1 MLSANV
7 YINSDVCRYHL
18 NCLNITPIDNIALAT
33 CAVFHIP
40 FPYNSNFELDIDQ
53 ALIHCDCI
61 VILVSELHRTTVDFM
76 RRYQSNKIKYFTCG
90 YVKGIDSDLWMDWFV
105 NTRSFYQQHTTLE
118 QLTPYDT
125 KEKMFDILLGA
136 SRPHRDFIYD
146 HAHVSGI
153 DKLSILTYYKFA
165 HLELFNNDNF
175 IWESDMVPVN
185 PITHSI
191 GKVKYHNTEISISTI
206 VPISIYNQ
214 TAYSVVAETNF
225 DNDYSFYTEKIVKPI
240 LAERLFIVFSGQ
252 YYLRNLRSLGF
263 KTFDGIIDETYD
275 TIEDPASRFGQ
286 AFKQMEYLIT
296 LSQADVLEQI
306 REIAQHNK
314 RLMFET
320 DWQQQFHTNLNAVLF
335 NHSKLSP
342 A

>member
-1 MLSANV
+1 
-7 YINSDVCRYHL
+7 
-18 NCLNITPIDNIALAT
+18 
-33 CAVFHIP
+33 
-40 FPYNSNFELDIDQ
+40 
-53 ALIHCDCI
+53 
-61 VILVSELHRTTVDFM
+61 
-76 RRYQSNKIKYFTCG
+76 
-90 YVKGIDSDLWMDWFV
+90 MDWFI
-105 NTRSFYQQHTTLE
+105 NTRSFYERHPLLE
-118 QLTPYDT
+118 QLTPCDT
-125 KEKMFDILLGA
+125 KEKIFDILLGC
-136 SRPHRDFIYD
+136 RRQHRDFIYN
-146 HAHVSGI
+146 HARATSL
-153 DKLSILTYYKFA
+153 DKSSILTYYKFA
-165 HLELFNNDNF
+165 HLELSNNDNF
-175 IWESDMVPVN
+175 IWESDITPLET
-185 PITHSI
+185 ITHSI
-191 GKVKYHNTEISISTI
+191 GKVKYHNEEMSISTI

-306 REIAQHNK
+306 REIVQHNK
-314 RLMFET
+314 RVMFET
-320 DWQQQFHTNLNAVLF
+320 DWQQQFHTNLEAVLF

>member
-7 YINSDVCRYHL
+7 YTNSDVCRYHL
-18 NCLNITPIDNIALAT
+18 NCINITPIDNIALANQ
-33 CAVFHIP
+33 AVFHIP

-61 VILVSELHRTTVDFM
+61 VILVSELHRTTVDFI

-90 YVKGIDSDLWMDWFV
+90 YVSGIDSDLWMDWFI
-105 NTRSFYQQHTTLE
+105 NTRSFYQQHTTLD
-118 QLTPYDT
+118 QLAPYNT
-125 KEKMFDILLGA
+125 KEKMFDILLGCK
-136 SRPHRDFIYD
+136 RQHRDFIYD
-146 HAHVSGI
+146 HTHASGI

-165 HLELFNNDNF
+165 HLELFNNNNF
-175 IWESDMVPVN
+175 IWESDMIPED

-191 GKVKYHNTEISISTI
+191 GTVKYHNTKMSISTI

-214 TAYSVVAETNF
+214 TAYSVVAETNAE
-225 DNDYSFYTEKIVKPI
+225 NDYSFYTEKIVKPI

-252 YYLRNLRSLGF
+252 YYLRNLRRLGF

-275 TIEDPASRFGQ
+275 TVEDTTSRFAQ

-296 LSQADVLEQI
+296 LSQANVLEQI
-306 REIAQHNK
+306 RGIVQHNK
-314 RLMFET
+314 RIMFET
-320 DWQQQFHTNLNAVLF
+320 DWLGQFHCELKNLLM
-335 NHSKLSP
+335 HSK
-342 A
+342 